1 MNNGIFRPFFSS
13 RGFCTSFISPH
24 QPFPQNHDF
33 VPPSTLFS
41 NALQH
46 YINSETPSHGQKIH
60 SRILK
65 SGFVSNANISIKLLI
80 LYLKCNCLRYA
91 RKVFDDL
98 RDITLS
104 AYNYMIN
111 GYHKQGQ
118 VEESLG
124 LVHRLLV
131 SGENPDGFT
140 FSMILKAST
149 SGCNAALLGDL
160 GRMLHTQIL
169 KSDVERDEVLY
180 TALIDSYV
188 KNGRVVY
195 ARTVFDVML
204 EKNVVCSTSL
214 ISGYMNQGSFED
226 AECIFLKTLDKD
238 VVAFNAMIEGYSK
251 TSEYATRSLDLYID
265 MQRLNF
271 WPNVSTQLVLVP
283 CLQHLKLG
291 NRYKVSS

>member
-1 MNNGIFRPFFSS
+1 M
-13 RGFCTSFISPH
+13 
-24 QPFPQNHDF
+24 
-33 VPPSTLFS
+33 
-41 NALQH
+41 
-46 YINSETPSHGQKIH
+46 
-60 SRILK
+60 
-65 SGFVSNANISIKLLI
+65 
-80 LYLKCNCLRYA
+80 
-91 RKVFDDL
+91 FDDL

-188 KNGRVVY
+188 KNGRVAY
-195 ARTVFDVML
+195 ARTVFDVMS

-214 ISGYMNQGSFED
+214 ISGYMNQGSIED

>member
-1 MNNGIFRPFFSS
+1 
-13 RGFCTSFISPH
+13 
-24 QPFPQNHDF
+24 
-33 VPPSTLFS
+33 
-41 NALQH
+41 
-46 YINSETPSHGQKIH
+46 
-60 SRILK
+60 
-65 SGFVSNANISIKLLI
+65 
-80 LYLKCNCLRYA
+80 
-91 RKVFDDL
+91 
-98 RDITLS
+98 
-104 AYNYMIN
+104 
-111 GYHKQGQ
+111 
-118 VEESLG
+118 
-124 LVHRLLV
+124 
-131 SGENPDGFT
+131 
-140 FSMILKAST
+140 
-149 SGCNAALLGDL
+149 
-160 GRMLHTQIL
+160 MLHTQIL

-291 NRYKVSS
+291 NRYKVSSFAANFANSILPWSLQELSKAAHTSEIGFSGILMINSQA